1 MPATYVTKN
10 QKLKARFTAWVYG
23 QMKIQRI
30 TQSAVAAKLGISQPS
45 FNRKL
50 RNQNFDFDDF
60 TALVE
65 LFNPNDEE
73 IARLVRG

>member
-1 MPATYVTKN
+1 MPKVYITTTERRNA
-10 QKLKARFTAWVYG
+10 KLAAWIYG
-23 QMKIQRI
+23 EMKVQRI

-50 RNQNFDFDDF
+50 RNHNFDFEDF

-65 LFNPNDEE
+65 LFNPEDGE

>member
-1 MPATYVTKN
+1 MPRVYITTT
-10 QKLKARFTAWVYG
+10 QKRNAKLAAWIYG
-23 QMKIQRI
+23 EMKIQKI
-30 TQSAVAAKLGISQPS
+30 TQTAVANKLGISQPS

-50 RNQNFDFDDF
+50 RNQNFDFEDF

-65 LFNPNDEE
+65 LFNPEDWE

>member
-1 MPATYVTKN
+1 MPKVYITTTERRNA
-10 QKLKARFTAWVYG
+10 KLTAWIYG
-23 QMKIQRI
+23 EMKIQRI

>member
-1 MPATYVTKN
+1 MPRVYITTT
-10 QKLKARFTAWVYG
+10 QKRNAKLAAWIYG
-23 QMKIQRI
+23 EMKIQKI
-30 TQSAVAAKLGISQPS
+30 TQTAVANKLGISQPS

-50 RNQNFDFDDF
+50 RNQNFDFEDF

-65 LFNPNDEE
+65 LFNPEDVE

>member
-1 MPATYVTKN
+1 MARVYITTTERRN
-10 QKLKARFTAWVYG
+10 AKLAAWIYG
-23 QMKIQRI
+23 EMKVQRV

-50 RNQNFDFDDF
+50 RNHNFDFEDF

-65 LFNPNDEE
+65 LFNPEDGE